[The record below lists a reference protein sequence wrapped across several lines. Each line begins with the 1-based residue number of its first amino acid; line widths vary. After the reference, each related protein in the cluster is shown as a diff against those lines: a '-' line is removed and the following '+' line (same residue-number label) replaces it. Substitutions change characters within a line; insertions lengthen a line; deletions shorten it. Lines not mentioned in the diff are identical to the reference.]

1 MMHSRKLTAWATS
14 IVLAMAVSVGA
25 PPAYGSGL
33 EPDGGSRAVS
43 KQSGFDSRI
52 ASASDRDLLT
62 LLLTGT
68 GPIANAHPELP
79 LELGFPRVPMDVD
92 SEALALVEDTFIER
106 FPAFSTVWAPA
117 IRSGDPIKINKG
129 LNGFSVDFIEF
140 VETDD
145 VFIEFRQVMSN
156 KPVRSARGDLVV
168 VWNVAVV
175 ANAAVLATTV
185 GVAATIAGAAMAIAL
200 VGGVFIAY
208 LDDVEGANSS
218 ADMDRIRESTVKALA
233 S

>member
-1 MMHSRKLTAWATS
+1 MHASKLTAWAS
-14 IVLAMAVSVGA
+14 SAVLVMGTVSVGA
-25 PPAYGSGL
+25 SPAYALGSETEL
-33 EPDGGSRAVS
+33 GSRAVA
-43 KQSGFDSRI
+43 KHAGFDSRI
-52 ASASDRDLLT
+52 ASATDRDLLT

-68 GPIANAHPELP
+68 GPIADAHPELP
-79 LELGFPRVPMDVD
+79 VELGFSRVPMDVD
-92 SEALALVEDTFIER
+92 HEALELVTDTFVNR
-106 FPAFSTVWAPA
+106 FSSFSTVWAPA

-145 VFIEFRQVMSN
+145 VFTEYRQVMSN
-156 KPVRSARGDLVV
+156 KSVRSARGDLVV

-218 ADMDRIRESTVKALA
+218 ADMNRVRESTVKAL
-233 S
+233 SS